1 MYPTIEDIERVIQQ
15 GIKNNDFYA
24 YILSAIDRRVD
35 ETAKGIA
42 YVSLNAKKAS
52 WTLVVNPV
60 NFDNMLKQANINQ
73 KIQKETLLYA
83 ILLHEFFHLARDH
96 FERSK
101 ELKGFYSMKTVNIAA
116 DLAIN
121 CTLPFYLQDILRKAG
136 GLFPNQFGFDNGLSL
151 EQYLENILKKK
162 DKNGDIEYAENGL
175 EEEQR
180 RAKKEGREA
189 KISKINID
197 GPQQFEDV
205 SITIDELEEFEKA
218 ADEKK
223 AKGNKPNNTGQNEE
237 KSNDDQ
243 ESNQEVQASTKAY
256 PNLAT
261 SKLKNDLKKL
271 IENLKKFGL
280 DIENSRDRN
289 AGIGSG
295 GFGWLIDWIFKEA
308 KIPWKKLLKNSLLG
322 NTRSREWYRS
332 FRRTHPRS
340 DSGILLKGKYPF
352 KQEKVLVL
360 LDTSGSMGQEDY
372 QQFFGVLN
380 SLKKDGIEAFV
391 SQWDYGKLHME
402 PTPLVSYMQHDYAQ
416 ITGGGGTDMAA
427 GVTYVYEHYPDF
439 QRIIVVTDGGT
450 PYFTEDN
457 PSPIPVIW
465 LITEDYM
472 KFENAD
478 GKVIYLKK

>member
-35 ETAKGIA
+35 EKAKGIA

-52 WTLVVNPV
+52 WMLVVNPL
-60 NFDNMLKQANINQ
+60 NFNKMLEQAAE
-73 KIQKETLLYA
+73 KVHKETLLYA

-96 FERSK
+96 FERGK
-101 ELKGFYSMKTVNIAA
+101 ELKGFYSMKTLNIAA

-121 CTLPFYLQDILRKAG
+121 CTLPYHLQDALRRAG
-136 GLFPNQFGFDNGLSL
+136 GLFPDQFGFDNELSL
-151 EQYLENILKKK
+151 EQYLENIMKKK
-162 DKNGDIEYAENGL
+162 DKDGNIEYAQNGL
-175 EEEQR
+175 EEE
-180 RAKKEGREA
+180 KKKASEQGREA
-189 KISKINID
+189 EISKINID
-197 GPQQFEDV
+197 GPQKFEDV
-205 SITIDELEEFEKA
+205 SITIDELEELANAF
-218 ADEKK
+218 D
-223 AKGNKPNNTGQNEE
+223 KGQHP
-237 KSNDDQ
+237 
-243 ESNQEVQASTKAY
+243 VKAY

-261 SKLKNDLKKL
+261 SKLKSDLKKM

-289 AGIGSG
+289 AGVGSG

-372 QQFFGVLN
+372 QQFFGILN

-402 PTPLVSYMQHDYAQ
+402 PTPLVSYMQHEYAQ

-427 GVTYVYEHYPDF
+427 GVTYVHEHYPDF

-457 PSPIPVIW
+457 PSPVPVIW
-465 LITEDYM
+465 LITEDYI

-478 GKVIYLKK
+478 GKVIYLKE

>member
-35 ETAKGIA
+35 ETAQGIA

-52 WTLVVNPV
+52 WMLVVNPV
-60 NFDNMLKQANINQ
+60 NFDNMLKQANKNQ
-73 KIQKETLLYA
+73 QIQKETLLYA

-101 ELKGFYSMKTVNIAA
+101 ELKGFYSLKTVNIAA

-121 CTLPFYLQDILRKAG
+121 CTLPHLLQETLRRAG
-136 GLFPNQFGFDNGLSL
+136 GLFPDQFGFDNRLSL

-162 DKNGDIEYAENGL
+162 DKNGNIEYAENGL
-175 EEEQR
+175 KEE
-180 RAKKEGREA
+180 KKRENEGKES

-205 SITIDELEEFEKA
+205 SITISELEELEKA
-218 ADEKK
+218 ID
-223 AKGNKPNNTGQNEE
+223 KGQY
-237 KSNDDQ
+237 S
-243 ESNQEVQASTKAY
+243 AKAY

-261 SKLKNDLKKL
+261 SKLKNDLKKM

-360 LDTSGSMGQEDY
+360 LDTSGSMGKEDY

-402 PTPLVSYMQHDYAQ
+402 PTPLVSYLRHYYAQ

-427 GVTYVYEHYPDF
+427 GVIYVHEHYPDF

-457 PSPIPVIW
+457 PSPVPVIW

-478 GKVIYLKK
+478 GKVIYLKE

>member
-52 WTLVVNPV
+52 WTLVVNPL
-60 NFDNMLKQANINQ
+60 NFNKMLEESNHNPEYSRKVE
-73 KIQKETLLYA
+73 KEDLLYG

-96 FERSK
+96 FERGK
-101 ELKGFYSMKTVNIAA
+101 ELKEFYSMKTVNIAA

-121 CTLPFYLQDILRKAG
+121 CTLPFYLQNTLRNAG
-136 GLFPNQFGFDNGLSL
+136 GLFPDQFGFDNGLSL

-162 DKNGDIEYAENGL
+162 DKNGNIEYAKNGL
-175 EEEQR
+175 KEE
-180 RAKKEGREA
+180 KKRENEGKEA

-197 GPQQFEDV
+197 GLQKMEDV
-205 SITIDELEEFEKA
+205 SITIRELEELEKVI
-218 ADEKK
+218 D
-223 AKGNKPNNTGQNEE
+223 KGQH
-237 KSNDDQ
+237 S
-243 ESNQEVQASTKAY
+243 AKAY

-261 SKLKNDLKKL
+261 SKLKNDLKKM

-402 PTPLVSYMQHDYAQ
+402 PTSLVSYMQHDYAQ

-427 GVTYVYEHYPDF
+427 GVTYVHEHYPDF

-450 PYFTEDN
+450 RYFTEDN
-457 PSPIPVIW
+457 PSPVPVIW
-465 LITEDYM
+465 LITEDYI

-478 GKVIYLKK
+478 GKVIYLKE